1 MQLIDKETRHALEEL
16 DARVTAMPGRYEAVH
31 MPGEAGT
38 LTFITEAEASPE
50 MQAAIVRRAL
60 EVAQLAHKIA
70 KVSSDQ
76 NLSDEG
82 KRNLRRTLDGDRR
95 KLADRLEGDA
105 VQVSGVMT
113 LAHVAQEQLR
123 APPILERTD
132 AAGALVDAEI
142 RAYFAARSPEQLGD
156 ALAAMTQRQLEAL
169 KRAPVPLGEPLGQM
183 VDAAWERHL
192 QTDKAR
198 EFETVQADLANA
210 RFGVNAVGQLRLA
223 VERLTF
229 SEATIRP
236 HVEEVAA

>member
-1 MQLIDKETRHALEEL
+1 MQLIDKQTRQALEEL
-16 DARVTAMPGRYEAVH
+16 GARLTTMPGRYETVH
-31 MPGEAGT
+31 MTAEAGT
-38 LTFITEAEASPE
+38 LTFITENAATAE
-50 MQAAIVRRAL
+50 MQAAIVRRTI
-60 EVAQLAHKIA
+60 EVAKLAHQVA

-105 VQVSGVMT
+105 VQIDGVAT
-113 LAHVAQEQLR
+113 LAKVAEAQLYE
-123 APPILERTD
+123 PPILEGTD

-183 VDAAWERHL
+183 IDAAWERHL

-198 EFETVQADLANA
+198 EFETVQA
-210 RFGVNAVGQLRLA
+210 Q
-223 VERLTF
+223 
-229 SEATIRP
+229 
-236 HVEEVAA
+236 